1 MKNWVFWGIWAT
13 CVSVIFPTTLLADSP
28 LNADKLITVLRPEHP
43 VDKDFLV
50 YTGAVLEA
58 GYLSHS
64 LVESTFLWA
73 RQKPQYQARYF
84 REGLIRRARQQGIE
98 LPTGQPPLQGAIQ
111 GQVIYVLPLGLIKIP
126 IPVPHATVRLA
137 NRQTTADSFGRFSFT
152 EVPFGQHTLQAEG
165 YPALSPL
172 FLRKGSG
179 QVRLPTRP
187 PSTDPARITIYVE

>member
-1 MKNWVFWGIWAT
+1 MKIWGFWIIWGVCAI
-13 CVSVIFPTTLLADSP
+13 CAFEVFPTILLADSP
-28 LNADKLITVLRPEHP
+28 LNADKLITVLRPVHP

-50 YTGAVLEA
+50 YTGAILEA
-58 GYLSHS
+58 GYLPPI

-84 REGLIRRARQQGIE
+84 REGLIRRAGQQGIE
-98 LPTGQPPLQGAIQ
+98 LPTGHPPLHGAIH
-111 GQVIYVLPLGLIKIP
+111 GQVIYVLHFGLIQIP

-137 NRQTTADSFGRFSFT
+137 DRKTTADSFGRFSFT

-165 YPALSPL
+165 YAGLA
-172 FLRKGSG
+172 LRKGRG
-179 QVRLPTRP
+179 EVRLPTRP